1 MYGVGAFVG
10 LRMLTNGSDRM
21 LKMVWMDHKPNRWS
35 LPIDAGLACALGT
48 FLGSML
54 EEGEKK
60 ESVPEPIAMIRSPH

>member
-1 MYGVGAFVG
+1 MYGIGALVG
-10 LRMLTNGSDRM
+10 LHMLTKGSDRM
-21 LKMVWMDHKPNRWS
+21 LKKVWVDHKPDRWS

-54 EEGEKK
+54 EGEKK